1 MSIVDNSNMIDQSK
15 DLSLDDD
22 RPESSSWVRK
32 NFNVKEMLG
41 YGIFTIF
48 YTFLSFFCRNVW
60 SSL

>member
-22 RPESSSWVRK
+22 RPESSSWVRN

-41 YGIFTIF
+41 YGIFYHFLYIF
-48 YTFLSFFCRNVW
+48 KHFL
-60 SSL
+60 